1 MCNLKIL
8 HDMKRIIRIM
18 GLCAL
23 VAIAATACKKEAQT
37 TSTLKATL
45 TQPTSNAKTGINNNL
60 NLVWNEGDQIKVF
73 DNNGEEYIFTT
84 NDNGTTTATFTGTE
98 LDASASYVAF
108 YPAENASIDGNI
120 IKLGINANQTY
131 APNSF
136 AAGTYPMVAKSE
148 AGNLAF
154 TFTSDC
160 GLLAIPVK
168 GSGSIGSIE
177 LTGKADEDLA
187 GQLQYTIGGD
197 FNYYDGS
204 SKKVTLNCGGVGL
217 GTDPKVFYFVLPSGV
232 LHSGFTAVLKDI
244 MGGELGTLSTDNN
257 NTIEDQTVRMMPA
270 VTVGQ
275 TGMVIT
281 VNSTQTSAS
290 ATPNGCTL
298 YGTVTYDPGV
308 VLDEVGFYYGTAAKG
323 LNELPANLTNK
334 VTLENVPASGASF
347 SYTLTGLAENTAYQ
361 YCVYVKTGDQEIYGG
376 LESFSTPAFDP
387 YTTPLTFEALSDGV
401 TVELNTLDSYGSFA
415 LEYSKN
421 GGDWTSLTN
430 AVTLNTGE
438 TVSFRGNNQAVF
450 GNKFT
455 CSGPCYIYG
464 NVMSLLHAG
473 DYATNYTFSE
483 ESAFTGLFY
492 NNSNINIPTN
502 KDLVLPATT
511 LANYCYYEMFRGCT
525 GLTRT
530 PELPATTMRFS
541 CYFGMFRGCTGLTT
555 VPADLLPTTTMT
567 NASAGCYQEMFYGCE
582 NLTAAPNL
590 PATTLAM
597 DCYRSMF
604 YGCKSLTTAPELPAT
619 NLTPSCYYEMF
630 YGCENLT
637 TAPALPAETLE
648 NQCYYSMFRDCKSL
662 TTAPTLPAPALV
674 NRCYYSMFRD
684 CIQLNSVT
692 CLATSGIN
700 QYYSTANWLYG
711 AASSGTFT
719 KAAGASVETDNTSWQ
734 RDTNGIPI
742 GWTVETDYKFSV
754 SATQAVHF
762 APGNLL
768 NTGDFADNQYDYG
781 NLLYWAASFT
791 TNYSGDWRALT
802 SDEWNYLLTDRANAS
817 NLWGFANVVDSNS
830 NGIILLPD
838 GSSLSIN
845 TDHSAWDNNSIDNT
859 TWSEMEANGAVFLP
873 AAGYLDGGSP
883 EDNGKKGYYWCST
896 SGGYMSFG
904 KSGSSFEVPTC
915 YVGGGGRR
923 SVRLVINV
931 Q

>member
-1 MCNLKIL
+1 
-8 HDMKRIIRIM
+8 M

-23 VAIAATACKKEAQT
+23 VALAATACKKEAQT
-37 TSTLKATL
+37 TSSFKATL
-45 TQPTSNAKTGINNNL
+45 TQPTSDAKTGINNNL

-197 FNYYDGS
+197 FNYYDSS

-275 TGMVIT
+275 PGMVINVDT
-281 VNSTQTSAS
+281 PQTSSTQ
-290 ATPNGCTL
+290 PNQCTL
-298 YGTVTYDPGV
+298 TGSVTYDPGV

-347 SYTLTGLAENTAYQ
+347 SHTLTGLTENTAYQ
-361 YCVYVKTGDQEIYGG
+361 YCVYVKTGEQEIYGSV
-376 LESFSTPAFDP
+376 ENFSTPAFDP
-387 YTTPLTFEALSDGV
+387 YTTPLTFEAREDGV

-415 LEYSKN
+415 LVYSKN

-464 NVMSLLHAG
+464 NVMSLLHAE

-511 LANYCYYEMFRGCT
+511 LANYCYFEMFRGCT

-530 PELPATTMRFS
+530 PELPATTMRLS
-541 CYFGMFRGCTGLTT
+541 CYLGMFRGCTGLTT

-604 YGCKSLTTAPELPAT
+604 YGCENLTTAPELPAT
-619 NLTPSCYYEMF
+619 NLKQSCYYEMF

-637 TAPALPAETLE
+637 AAPALPATTLADYCYCSMFEGCSGLTTAPALPATTLVS
-648 NQCYYSMFRDCKSL
+648 NCYFAMFRYCS
-662 TTAPTLPAPALV
+662 
-674 NRCYYSMFRD
+674 N
-684 CIQLNSVT
+684 LNSVT

-700 QYYSTANWLYG
+700 QSNSTANWLYG
-711 AASSGTFT
+711 VAPSGTFT
-719 KAAGASVETDNTSWQ
+719 KASGANVSTTNTGSGSTWP
-734 RDTNGIPI
+734 RSNKGIPS
-742 GWTVETDYKFSV
+742 GWTVATDGPAETTITWTSTFINSV
-754 SATQAVHF
+754 SIMPWGHDSGVSASDGGITATFTENAGLSSSGITIGNSSAYGITFSTTAGNISKIEIYGTDNSANGLPSGWSYDGTKVTWQGTSAPSVTMNGVNADPGEDVH
-762 APGNLL
+762 
-768 NTGDFADNQYDYG
+768 
-781 NLLYWAASFT
+781 
-791 TNYSGDWRALT
+791 
-802 SDEWNYLLTDRANAS
+802 
-817 NLWGFANVVDSNS
+817 
-830 NGIILLPD
+830 
-838 GSSLSIN
+838 
-845 TDHSAWDNNSIDNT
+845 IDNI
-859 TWSEMEANGAVFLP
+859 SQIVF
-873 AAGYLDGGSP
+873 
-883 EDNGKKGYYWCST
+883 T
-896 SGGYMSFG
+896 
-904 KSGSSFEVPTC
+904 
-915 YVGGGGRR
+915 
-923 SVRLVINV
+923 V
-931 Q
+931 QQ